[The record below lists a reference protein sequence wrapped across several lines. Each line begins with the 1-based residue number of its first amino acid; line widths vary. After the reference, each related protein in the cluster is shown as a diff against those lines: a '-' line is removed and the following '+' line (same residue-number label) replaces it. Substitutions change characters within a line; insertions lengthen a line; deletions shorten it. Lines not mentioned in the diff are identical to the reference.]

1 MRVACRAV
9 RPSRKGEAGWNER
22 TKRRREVSKAG
33 IARAEA
39 RARSNQRLQAAAYAE
54 IARAME
60 RARHPERREAMTKV
74 VAIKREIEPPI
85 KAGVEPGRPK
95 KGAKLGKARD
105 IIAKRDRRRKE
116 PGALAAAQLAFGEFW
131 SIRNAYLARHGAM
144 MIAARGLLA
153 AKRLHRGNR
162 AFGRW
167 LRQSALAVCNQ
178 PEVSA
183 MIWLARNEHQ
193 LASFLRDHQSIG
205 CPVALSRMARLAG
218 ALPHRKTGSTTTMWT
233 S

>member
-1 MRVACRAV
+1 
-9 RPSRKGEAGWNER
+9 
-22 TKRRREVSKAG
+22 
-33 IARAEA
+33 
-39 RARSNQRLQAAAYAE
+39 
-54 IARAME
+54 
-60 RARHPERREAMTKV
+60 MTKV

-85 KAGVEPGRPK
+85 KADVKPGRPK
-95 KGAKLGKARD
+95 KGAKLAPLKGKARD

-116 PGALAAAQLAFGEFW
+116 PAALAAAQLAFGEFW

-167 LRQSALAVCNQ
+167 LRQSAFAVCNQ

-183 MIWLARNEHQ
+183 MIWLARKQ
-193 LASFLRDHQSIG
+193 ASACELPARSPKHWLPRGAFAYGAAYRRIAASENGGARGDDEL
-205 CPVALSRMARLAG
+205 CASRMCCLMYLGRWHGELVGAGNGPASLCARLQPISM
-218 ALPHRKTGSTTTMWT
+218 LEENTTTWT